1 MESIGRSL
9 RNVWVI
15 AKQEFTL
22 FFASPLVYFLGAAWM
37 FFAGLFFLPWLIQ
50 GFNQGNP
57 LSVGGMLQTLAFLSI
72 FLAPALTMR
81 LVSEEIRTGTH
92 ELLFTSP
99 VRDWEIITGK
109 WLGAWGVTIAF
120 TLLTAIYPLYLFTLG
135 SPDPG
140 MIIAAY
146 IGFLLMWGMVLA
158 LGMLT
163 SALTQ
168 YQLVS
173 FVIGF
178 VSLIFMW
185 VAGSFVPAVSTLFSS
200 QFLQDLLNGITIQS
214 HFQNTMLSKGIV
226 QPVDI
231 AYFVGLIAIF
241 LFLATQ
247 VLGSRRW
254 RA

>member
-1 MESIGRSL
+1 MEAVGRSL
-9 RNVWVI
+9 RNMWII
-15 AKQEFTL
+15 AKQEFSM
-22 FFASPLVYFLGAAWM
+22 FFASPLVYFLGAGWL
-37 FFAGLFFLPWLIQ
+37 FFAGLFFFPWLSL
-50 GFNQGNP
+50 FNQGAE
-57 LSVGGMLQTLAFLSI
+57 LSVNGTLQTLAFLAI

-109 WLGAWGVTIAF
+109 WLGAWGVMIVF
-120 TLLTAIYPLYLFTLG
+120 TLLTLVYPLYLFTLG

-178 VSLIFMW
+178 VALITMW
-185 VAGSFVPAVSTLFSS
+185 VAGSFVNSLSTLIPS
-200 QFLQDLLNGITIQS
+200 QVLGEFLQQITIQA
-214 HFQNTMLSKGIV
+214 HFQNTMLSRGIV

-254 RA
+254 RS

>member
-1 MESIGRSL
+1 MESVGRSL
-9 RNVWVI
+9 RNMWII
-15 AKQEFTL
+15 AKQEFSL
-22 FFASPLVYFLGAAWM
+22 FFSSPLVYFLGAGWL
-37 FFAGLFFLPWLIQ
+37 FFAGLFFIPWL
-50 GFNQGNP
+50 GLFNQGYE
-57 LSVGGMLQTLAFLSI
+57 LSVNGMLQTLAFLAI
-72 FLAPALTMR
+72 FMAPALTMR
-81 LVSEEIRTGTH
+81 MVSEEIRTGTH

-109 WLGAWGVTIAF
+109 WLGAWGVMIAF
-120 TLLTAIYPLYLFTLG
+120 TLLTLVYPLYLFTLG

-140 MIIAAY
+140 QIISAY
-146 IGFLLMWGMVLA
+146 IGFLLLWGMVLA

-163 SALTQ
+163 SSLTQ

-173 FVIGF
+173 FIIGF
-178 VSLIFMW
+178 VTLIVLW
-185 VAGSFVPAVSTLFSS
+185 VAGSFVNAVYTLIPS
-200 QFLQDLLNGITIQS
+200 QILQTVMQEVTIQA
-214 HFQNTMLSKGIV
+214 HLHDTMLGRGIIR
-226 QPVDI
+226 PVDI

>member
-1 MESIGRSL
+1 
-9 RNVWVI
+9 
-15 AKQEFTL
+15 
-22 FFASPLVYFLGAAWM
+22 
-37 FFAGLFFLPWLIQ
+37 
-50 GFNQGNP
+50 
-57 LSVGGMLQTLAFLSI
+57 
-72 FLAPALTMR
+72 MR

-109 WLGAWGVTIAF
+109 WLGAWGVMIVF
-120 TLLTAIYPLYLFTLG
+120 TLLTAVYPLYLFTLG

-178 VSLIFMW
+178 VTLITMW
-185 VAGSFVPAVSTLFSS
+185 VAGGFVNSLTTLIPS
-200 QFLQDLLNGITIQS
+200 QVLGKALQQITIQA
-214 HFQNTMLSKGIV
+214 HFQNTMLGRGIIR
-226 QPVDI
+226 PLDI

-254 RA
+254 RS